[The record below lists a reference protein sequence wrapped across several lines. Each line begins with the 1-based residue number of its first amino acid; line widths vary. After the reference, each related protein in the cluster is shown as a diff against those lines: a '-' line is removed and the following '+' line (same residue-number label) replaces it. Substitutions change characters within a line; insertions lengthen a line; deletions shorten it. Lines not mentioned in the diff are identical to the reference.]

1 VDADLMLRWMSET
14 GAGSVRDLR
23 ERVIWLARTADLH
36 IDGASAGR
44 WLRDLSAL
52 AYTEVD
58 WRNDRWAMGPPVVTR
73 LPMSDGTA
81 VLTGSR
87 RAGLVEQIEAS
98 EVSVLHHQPASAAG
112 DLPAPTSIFI
122 QYDDVNGL
130 REAAASVGATYAGCA
145 ALKLAERLPDV
156 RLGPPA
162 PPPASSN
169 ATVERLAEGDGI
181 VFTPSGTDED
191 GLYRLKLQGRL
202 AHLYQLDG
210 QWHHCGLAVGV
221 FTDHARRGRSVI
233 RWRGERQTDNG
244 DVGTLFVDWGSPL
257 PPLHART
264 LTLCSGLP
272 PRLSAA
278 ARTAIYGNVP
288 AAVATAVARSLS
300 QWLQPA

>member
-1 VDADLMLRWMSET
+1 MLLWMSET

-23 ERVIWLARTADLH
+23 ERVIWLARTADLR
-36 IDGASAGR
+36 ISRTSAGR

-58 WRNDRWAMGPPVVTR
+58 WHNDRWAMAPVVVTR
-73 LPMSDGTA
+73 LPASDGA
-81 VLTGSR
+81 AMLTGSR

-98 EVSVLHHQPASAAG
+98 EMSILHHQAVPAAG
-112 DLPAPTSIFI
+112 DLPAPTSILI

-145 ALKLAERLPDV
+145 AIKLAEGLPDV

-181 VFTPSGTDED
+181 VFMPSSTDKD

-202 AHLYQLDG
+202 AYLYQLDG
-210 QWHHCGLAVGV
+210 QWRHCDLAAGV
-221 FTDHARRGRSVI
+221 FTHHARRGHSVI
-233 RWRGERQTDNG
+233 RWRGERQTEAG

-257 PPLHART
+257 PPLQART

-272 PRLSAA
+272 PRFSVA

-288 AAVATAVARSLS
+288 AAVAIAVAKSLA
-300 QWLQPA
+300 QRLQLV

>member
-1 VDADLMLRWMSET
+1 MLLWMSET

-23 ERVIWLARTADLH
+23 ERVIWLARTADLR
-36 IDGASAGR
+36 ISRTRGGR

-58 WRNDRWAMGPPVVTR
+58 WHNDRWAMAPAVVTR
-73 LPMSDGTA
+73 LPASDGTA

-87 RAGLVEQIEAS
+87 RPGLVEQLEAS
-98 EVSVLHHQPASAAG
+98 EMSILYHQAAPAAG
-112 DLPAPTSIFI
+112 DLPAPTSILI

-145 ALKLAERLPDV
+145 ALSLAEGLPDV

-169 ATVERLAEGDGI
+169 ATVERLAEGEGI
-181 VFTPSGTDED
+181 VFTPSNTDKD

-210 QWHHCGLAVGV
+210 QWHHCDLAVGV
-221 FTDHARRGRSVI
+221 FTHHARRGRSVI
-233 RWRGERQTDNG
+233 RWRGERQTEDG
-244 DVGTLFVDWGSPL
+244 DIGTLFVDWGSPL
-257 PPLHART
+257 PSLQART

-272 PRLSAA
+272 PRFSAA

-288 AAVATAVARSLS
+288 AAVATAVAKSLL
-300 QWLQPA
+300 QRLQPA